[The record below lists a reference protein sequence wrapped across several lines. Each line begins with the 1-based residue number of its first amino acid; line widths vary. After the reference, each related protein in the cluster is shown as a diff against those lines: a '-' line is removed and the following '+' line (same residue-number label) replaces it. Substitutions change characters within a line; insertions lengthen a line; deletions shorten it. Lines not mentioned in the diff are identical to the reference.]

1 MEYSGECRD
10 LDVDMKK
17 AANRVVNCLIYRV
30 TPERL
35 ELSTQ

>member
-1 MEYSGECRD
+1 MKTKRLHQMTSAALAFIYSIGR
-10 LDVDMKK
+10 
-17 AANRVVNCLIYRV
+17 NCFSV